1 MLNLVK
7 KTTVI
12 AFMFSLVGCLFDSGS
27 DTVVDD
33 YQVGWI
39 DVIESRDLNKKEE
52 LVPAYVFAVGY
63 DWRFIFAKQ
72 HPLKPNSN
80 EKIDKTI
87 INYYIIERTRNE
99 FQDKPKYGPVTKR
112 VFDSLCIKL
121 GILKVEFDM
130 LYPTDL

>member
-63 DWRFIFAKQ
+63 DSRFIFAKQ
-72 HPLKPNSN
+72 HPLRPNSK
-80 EKIDKTI
+80 EKIDTTVT
-87 INYYIIERTRNE
+87 NYYIIERTKNE
-99 FQDKPKYGPVTKR
+99 FQDKPKYGPLAKTG
-112 VFDSLCIKL
+112 FDSLCSKL
-121 GILKVEFDM
+121 GVVKIKFDM
-130 LYPTDL
+130 VYPTNL